1 MRWSFFNI
9 SGFDWNYQWHQIVRC
24 VRAALRWT
32 NAREDT
38 AMPLAPI
45 DDAITFDQLTK
56 DPYPIY
62 KRLRAEAPVS
72 KVAATGRTFITK
84 AADTRAIKDNA
95 ELWSSDDPDTP
106 MERAFQAQTLMRKD
120 GAEHLA
126 ERMAMQPTFMPG
138 NLKNVWG
145 PLYETHAAAY
155 LDRLPS
161 GEVVDLYPA
170 LAGPLAARILAEML
184 GIPEASDADMQRW
197 SQDLIDG
204 AGNFSGHEEPF
215 ERTDKSN
222 VQMNALFDRRAEEL
236 LVTPDQS
243 ALSVMLNADTP
254 IARGQMYSNI
264 KIAIGGGINEP
275 RDALLTILYGLLS
288 NPDQL
293 EAVKAQAAWGKAF
306 EEGVRWVAPIQ
317 VSSRRATMDTQV
329 RGIDI
334 PKGDVIM
341 TIQASANH
349 DEELFEDGH
358 LFNAFRDKNPHQSF
372 GSGPHHCAGAH
383 TARMM
388 LGRILL
394 PMIFERFP
402 NMELAGEDVIWSGFG
417 FRGPLNLPV
426 KLN

>member
-1 MRWSFFNI
+1 
-9 SGFDWNYQWHQIVRC
+9 
-24 VRAALRWT
+24 
-32 NAREDT
+32 
-38 AMPLAPI
+38 MPLAPL
-45 DDAITFDQLTK
+45 DESITIDQLTR

-62 KRLRAEAPVS
+62 RRLRAEAPVM
-72 KVAATGRTFITK
+72 KVAATGRTFLTK
-84 AADTRAIKDNA
+84 AADTRAVKDDPV
-95 ELWSSDDPDTP
+95 LWSSDDPNTP
-106 MERAFQAQTLMRKD
+106 MERAFQAHTLMRKD
-120 GAEHLA
+120 GPAHLA
-126 ERMAMQPTFMPG
+126 ERQAMQPTFMPG

-145 PLYETHAAAY
+145 PMYEAHAATY
-155 LDRLPS
+155 LDRLPR
-161 GEVVDLYPA
+161 GETVDLYPM

-204 AGNFSGHEEPF
+204 AGNFGWRDEPF

-222 VQMNALFDRRAEEL
+222 AEMNALFDKRAAEL
-236 LVTPDQS
+236 LVAPDQS
-243 ALSVMLNADTP
+243 ALSVMLNAEAP
-254 IARGQMYSNI
+254 IARGQMYSNL

-293 EAVKAQAAWGKAF
+293 EEVKDKAAWGPAF

-317 VSSRRATMDTQV
+317 VSSRRATQDTEI
-329 RGIDI
+329 RGISI
-334 PKGDVIM
+334 PKDDVVM

-358 LFNAFRDKNPHQSF
+358 LFNVFRAKNPHQSF

-402 NMELAGEDVIWSGFG
+402 NMELAEQDVVWSGFG
-417 FRGPLNLPV
+417 FRGPLNLHV
-426 KLN
+426 KLK

>member
-1 MRWSFFNI
+1 
-9 SGFDWNYQWHQIVRC
+9 
-24 VRAALRWT
+24 
-32 NAREDT
+32 
-38 AMPLAPI
+38 MPLAPI
-45 DDAITFDQLTK
+45 DEAITFDQLTK

-62 KRLRAEAPVS
+62 KRLRADSPVI
-72 KVAATGRTFITK
+72 KVAATGRTFVTK

-95 ELWSSDDPDTP
+95 ALWSSDDPNTP
-106 MERAFQAQTLMRKD
+106 MERAFEAHTLMRKD
-120 GAEHLA
+120 GAAHLA

-138 NLKNVWG
+138 NLKTVWG
-145 PLYETHAAAY
+145 PLYETHASAY
-155 LDRLPS
+155 LDALPR
-161 GEVVDLYPA
+161 GEIVDLYPM

-184 GIPEASDADMQRW
+184 GIPEATDADMQRW

-204 AGNFSGHEEPF
+204 AGNFGWRDEPF
-215 ERTDKSN
+215 ERTEKSN
-222 VQMNALFDRRAEEL
+222 AQMNALFDKRAEEL
-236 LVTPDQS
+236 LVAPDQS
-243 ALSVMLNADTP
+243 ALSVMLHGENP
-254 IARGQMYSNI
+254 IPRAQMYSNI

-293 EAVKAQAAWGKAF
+293 EAVKAEGAWGKAF

-317 VSSRRATMDTQV
+317 VSSRRATEDTEI
-329 RGIDI
+329 RGITI
-334 PKGDVIM
+334 PKDDVVM

-358 LFNAFRDKNPHQSF
+358 LFNVFRDKNPHQSF

-402 NMELAGEDVIWSGFG
+402 NMELAGDVVWSGFG